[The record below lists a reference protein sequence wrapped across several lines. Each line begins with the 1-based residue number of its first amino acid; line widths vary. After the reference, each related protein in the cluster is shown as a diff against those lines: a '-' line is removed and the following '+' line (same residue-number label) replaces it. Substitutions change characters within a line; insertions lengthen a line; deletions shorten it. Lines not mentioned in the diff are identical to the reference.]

1 MVVFSS
7 PGAGRKLSLPAPLPS
22 LMIRASLPGRRPLA
36 TALALL
42 LTAGPLPAAELVT
55 LVRNKISAGD
65 LRTGAAAVED
75 YQRKQGVDTEYLN
88 AVGWLARGAEMLRQP
103 ELAERY
109 VAELRKEIREEK
121 KEWLTALGAAIEV
134 EGRLRA
140 AREGRGAAVRFW
152 EDEFGRA
159 RDVGL
164 RARIRKNINLLALE
178 GQPAPEIARSDFAGP
193 APRSLAESKGQP
205 VLIFLWAHWCGDCK
219 AQAAS
224 LSRVWQK
231 YRPKGLVLLAPTRY
245 FGTVAGGKEAPAAE
259 EKEHLT
265 KTWKE
270 AYAGLEDVPI
280 AIDAQALER
289 YGVAAYPTFAL
300 VDRKGAVRLY
310 TPTRL
315 SEAEL
320 SRQIELLLAE
330 AEK

>member
-1 MVVFSS
+1 MT
-7 PGAGRKLSLPAPLPS
+7 
-22 LMIRASLPGRRPLA
+22 IRAFLPRGRFVAASIALLLA
-36 TALALL
+36 TA
-42 LTAGPLPAAELVT
+42 PLSAAELVT
-55 LVRNKISAGD
+55 LVRSKISAGD

-75 YQRKQGVDTEYLN
+75 YQRKQGVDAEYLN
-88 AVGWLARGAEMLRQP
+88 AVGWLARGAETLRQP

-121 KEWLTALGAAIEV
+121 KEWLSPLGAAIEV

-140 AREGRGAAVRFW
+140 TREGRGAAVRFW
-152 EDEFGRA
+152 EDEFARA
-159 RDVGL
+159 KDVGL

-178 GQPAPEIARSDFAGP
+178 GQPAPEFDRADFAGP
-193 APRSLAESKGQP
+193 APRALADDKGKP
-205 VLIFLWAHWCGDCK
+205 VLLFLWAHWCGDCK

-259 EKEHLT
+259 EKEHLS

-280 AIDAQALER
+280 AIDGKALER

-300 VDRKGAVRLY
+300 VDRKGLVRLY

-330 AEK
+330 PEK